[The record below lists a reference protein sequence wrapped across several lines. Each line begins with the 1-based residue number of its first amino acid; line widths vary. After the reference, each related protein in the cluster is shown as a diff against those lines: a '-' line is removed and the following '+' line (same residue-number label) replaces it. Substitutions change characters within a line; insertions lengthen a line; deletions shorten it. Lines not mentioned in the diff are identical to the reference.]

1 METVEKLYYTI
12 GEVAKELN
20 EPDFTIRF
28 WDNHFK
34 VSHKRTKANDRRF
47 TREELDKM
55 KTIKHLLR
63 VRKFTIE
70 GAKME
75 INYES

>member
-1 METVEKLYYTI
+1 
-12 GEVAKELN
+12 LN

-47 TREELDKM
+47 TREEVDKM
-55 KTIKHLLR
+55 KEIQHLLR
-63 VRKFTIE
+63 VRRFTIE
-70 GAKME
+70 GAKRE
-75 INYES
+75 LKLAG

>member
-1 METVEKLYYTI
+1 MTDTIEKMYYTI

-28 WDNHFK
+28 WDNHFG

-75 INYES
+75 MR